1 MCGFNYDEKAKSE
14 ERFGDIMGRGH
25 MFGLPLPAD
34 PFIGKL
40 IKKKND
46 WQRENPEKWDFLGIF
61 DGVERKQARERKATI
76 LSAQQA
82 QKDINAKYGT
92 SGTTSILGG

>member
-1 MCGFNYDEKAKSE
+1 MCGFNYDEKAKADE
-14 ERFGDIMGRGH
+14 KFGDA
-25 MFGLPLPAD
+25 MFGLPAPMGD
-34 PFIGKL
+34 PFVGKL